1 MGDHLE
7 RDFIGYGGNPPNPNW
22 PNKARLAVNFV
33 LNFEEGSEPNHL
45 DGDGKTETGHTESP
59 VSPVPTDRRDLAAE
73 SMFEYGSRAGFWRI
87 HRLFQSKGMPYTV
100 FACALAIERNPVAA
114 AAIKAANLDVCCH
127 GYRWIEHY
135 KLSEAEER
143 EQIATAVQSLKKTL
157 GKAPEGWYCRYGPSE
172 NTRRLLLEHG
182 GFLYDSDSYNDDLP
196 YWLNLSGQN
205 HLVVPY
211 SLTNNDGQ
219 MTRGNSGN
227 GNEFFQHIKDA
238 FDFLYAEGE
247 YEPKLMNVGLH
258 MRLIGQPARAMALKR
273 FINYVSEFDDV
284 WVAPRVDI
292 ARHWAKEHPAQKG
305 L

>member
-1 MGDHLE
+1 MGHYLE

-59 VSPVPTDRRDLAAE
+59 VSPVPSDRRDLAAE

-100 FACALAIERNPVAA
+100 FACALAIERNPAA
-114 AAIKAANLDVCCH
+114 AVAIKAANLDVCCH

-157 GKAPEGWYCRYGPSE
+157 GKTPEGWYCRYGPSE
-172 NTRRLLLEHG
+172 NTRRLLIEHG

-196 YWLNLSGQN
+196 YWLNVSGQN

-273 FINYVSEFDDV
+273 FIKYVSEFDDV